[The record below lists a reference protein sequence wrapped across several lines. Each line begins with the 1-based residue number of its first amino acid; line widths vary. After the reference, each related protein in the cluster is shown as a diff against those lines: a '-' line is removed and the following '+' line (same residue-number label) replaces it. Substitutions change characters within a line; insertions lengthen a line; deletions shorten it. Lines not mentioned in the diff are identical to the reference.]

1 MRQPNPGHA
10 DHDLLLIARHAAGD
24 LVDSDRGRAQARLDT
39 CQSCAE
45 VDRDLEAIARA
56 TRALPNRATAPRD
69 FRLTPDQAAHLRRG
83 TWLRSLLAPFAAARS
98 ATRPM
103 AAAFTSLG
111 LVGLLVV
118 TILPGLAGS
127 AASLGPTRE
136 QADTGAGAGASVAPA
151 APVSGPGAAPGPN
164 ATAGAQ
170 DNEYGAKNDDTAT
183 SAPEGEI
190 AGDASTNRAPAPI
203 NLAFAGSLVLLAVG
217 LLLYLLRFAAR
228 RLR

>member
-1 MRQPNPGHA
+1 MHQPNPSHA

-24 LVDSDRGRAQARLDT
+24 LADSDRVRARALLDT
-39 CQSCAE
+39 CESCAE

-69 FRLTPDQAAHLRRG
+69 FRLTPEHAAHLRRG
-83 TWLRSLLAPFAAARS
+83 SWLRTILAPIAPARS

-118 TILPGLAGS
+118 AILPGLGGG
-127 AASLGPTRE
+127 AAMLGPTRE
-136 QADTGAGAGASVAPA
+136 QAVTAASAAPA
-151 APVSGPGAAPGPN
+151 AQGGAPAPIASAGGPG
-164 ATAGAQ
+164 
-170 DNEYGAKNDDTAT
+170 NEFGAKDQNT
-183 SAPEGEI
+183 SSGGPGGGI
-190 AGDASTNRAPAPI
+190 AGDATDTLAPAPI
-203 NLAFAGSLVLLAVG
+203 SLAFLGSLALLTVG
-217 LLLYLLRFAAR
+217 VVLYLLRFAAR